1 MKIADRILGA
11 LLIVA
16 ALITAYYWWNY
27 FAGGGDV
34 MVTNAR
40 WYTAFESSFPI
51 ADGWLALCALFAGYG
66 FITGW
71 RYTAAFGL
79 MTASAIFYLAAM
91 DITFDIENGMY
102 ALTSS
107 NAAMKFE
114 IFINISCIILG
125 VWTLIASWR
134 KYRA

>member
-1 MKIADRILGA
+1 
-11 LLIVA
+11 
-16 ALITAYYWWNY
+16 
-27 FAGGGDV
+27 V

-40 WYTAFESSFPI
+40 WYTAFESAFPI
-51 ADGWLALCALFAGYG
+51 ADGWLAICAALAGIG
-66 FITGW
+66 LWLDRPWGP
-71 RYTAAFGL
+71 RFGL
-79 MTASAIFYLAAM
+79 MAASAILYLAAM

>member
-1 MKIADRILGA
+1 
-11 LLIVA
+11 
-16 ALITAYYWWNY
+16 
-27 FAGGGDV
+27 
-34 MVTNAR
+34 
-40 WYTAFESSFPI
+40 
-51 ADGWLALCALFAGYG
+51 
-66 FITGW
+66 
-71 RYTAAFGL
+71 